1 MPACVRCDHLHIDC
15 RCAEACNNLG
25 VLYKDLEAMELA
37 MQSYRLALTMRPNFP
52 EVRAPAQLCCM
63 LLALDHS

>member
-1 MPACVRCDHLHIDC
+1 
-15 RCAEACNNLG
+15 